1 MKAGDNMQN
10 DGSPTQ
16 VRERA
21 GAAVEGV
28 RSSVRSV
35 TEPLRDWWVGATW
48 YQRWSVYG
56 AAIIGLVLLP
66 LTLGPHGQS
75 LLFFPLGTF
84 VLLAIGLNVVVGQAG
99 LLDLGYVA
107 FFAIGGYTT
116 AVLGTTFGLSFW
128 QIIPLAIV
136 AATFAGLILGT
147 PTLRLRGDYL
157 AIVTLGFGEIVRV
170 VAENTEFLGAARGMA
185 VIRPPDMFGVT
196 FSVAPLP
203 YFYLLLVVGIFIIIF
218 VRFLERSRVG
228 RAWTAIREDEDAAE
242 LMGVPTFRFKILAFI
257 IGAWIGGLV
266 GVVFA
271 VNRAYLLPD
280 NFKFILSAMFLV
292 CVMVGGSGNLPGVML
307 GGFLVAGLP
316 EWARVGEEY
325 RVMLFAGLLVLMMV
339 FRPQGLLPSRQRRA
353 ELQEG
358 SGGMGS
364 MGAEVGGPDSAG
376 PEQAEVAR

>member
-1 MKAGDNMQN
+1 MKAGESMQSESYSTRARQ
-10 DGSPTQ
+10 GVGTVLAG
-16 VRERA
+16 VRE
-21 GAAVEGV
+21 
-28 RSSVRSV
+28 SVGRV
-35 TEPLRDWWVGATW
+35 TDPVHDWWTGASW
-48 YQRWSVYG
+48 WQRLAAYG
-56 AAIIGLVLLP
+56 ALLIGLILLP
-66 LTLGPHGQS
+66 LTLGVHGQA

-136 AATFAGLILGT
+136 AATLAGLMLGT

-196 FSVAPLP
+196 FSVTPLP
-203 YFYLLLVVGIFIIIF
+203 YYYMLLVVAVLIVVF
-218 VRFLERSRVG
+218 VRFLEHSRVG

-280 NFKFILSAMFLV
+280 NFKFILSATFLV
-292 CVMVGGSGNLPGVML
+292 CVMVGGAGNLPGVIL
-307 GGFLVAGLP
+307 GAVLVAGLP
-316 EWARVGEEY
+316 EWTRWGEQY
-325 RVMLFAGLLVLMMV
+325 RVIIFAGLLVMMMV

-358 SGGMGS
+358 TGGLGS
-364 MGAEVGGPDSAG
+364 LGGEVAG
-376 PEQAEVAR
+376 PGASAPEQPEVAR

>member
-1 MKAGDNMQN
+1 MKAGESMQSESN
-10 DGSPTQ
+10 STPARQSVGT
-16 VRERA
+16 A
-21 GAAVEGV
+21 LAGV
-28 RSSVRSV
+28 RDSVSRM
-35 TEPLRDWWVGATW
+35 TDPLRDWWAGAAW
-48 YQRWSVYG
+48 HQRWGVYG
-56 AAIIGLVLLP
+56 AVIIGLVLLP
-66 LTLGPHGQS
+66 LGFGAHGQS
-75 LLFFPLGTF
+75 LLFYPLGTYI
-84 VLLAIGLNVVVGQAG
+84 LLAIGLNVVVGQAG

-116 AVLGTTFGLSFW
+116 AVLGTTFGLNFW
-128 QIIPLAIV
+128 QIIPLVIV
-136 AATFAGLILGT
+136 AATLAGLLLGT

-185 VIRPPDMFGVT
+185 VIRPPDMLGAS
-196 FSVAPLP
+196 FSVRPLP
-203 YFYLLLVVGIFIIIF
+203 YYYMLLVLGVFLIIF

-228 RAWTAIREDEDAAE
+228 RSWTAMREDEDAAE

-280 NFKFILSAMFLV
+280 NFKFILSATFLV
-292 CVMVGGSGNLPGVML
+292 CVMVGGAGNLPGVIV
-307 GGFLVAGLP
+307 GAFLVAGLP
-316 EWARVGEEY
+316 EWARLGDEY
-325 RVMLFAGLLVLMMV
+325 RVMIFSGLLVLMMV

-358 SGGMGS
+358 TGTMGS
-364 MGAEVGGPDSAG
+364 LGAEVAG
-376 PEQAEVAR
+376 PGTAAPDQGEVSR

>member
-1 MKAGDNMQN
+1 MKAGESMQSESN
-10 DGSPTQ
+10 STQ
-16 VRERA
+16 ARQSVGAAVAGVRESFSRVTDPLHDWWA
-21 GAAVEGV
+21 GAA
-28 RSSVRSV
+28 
-35 TEPLRDWWVGATW
+35 WH
-48 YQRWSVYG
+48 QRWGVYG
-56 AAIIGLVLLP
+56 AVIIGLILLP
-66 LTLGPHGQS
+66 LGFGAHGQA
-75 LLFFPLGTF
+75 LLFYPLGAYI
-84 VLLAIGLNVVVGQAG
+84 LLAIGLNVVVGQAG

-128 QIIPLAIV
+128 QIIPLAVV
-136 AATFAGLILGT
+136 AATLAGLILGT

-185 VIRPPDMFGVT
+185 VIRPPDMFGVS
-196 FSVAPLP
+196 FSVRPLP
-203 YFYLLLVVGIFIIIF
+203 YYYMLLVLGIFLIIF

-228 RAWTAIREDEDAAE
+228 RAWTAMREDEDAAE

-257 IGAWIGGLV
+257 IGAWIGGLA

-280 NFKFILSAMFLV
+280 NFKFILSATFLV
-292 CVMVGGSGNLPGVML
+292 CVMVGGAGNLPGVIV
-307 GGFLVAGLP
+307 GAFLVAGLP
-316 EWARVGEEY
+316 EWARLGDEY
-325 RVMLFAGLLVLMMV
+325 RVMIFSGLLVLMMV

-358 SGGMGS
+358 TGTMGS
-364 MGAEVGGPDSAG
+364 MGAEVAG
-376 PEQAEVAR
+376 PGTSAPDQGEVAR

>member
-1 MKAGDNMQN
+1 MKAGESMQSESTSTQARQGV
-10 DGSPTQ
+10 GSAWADL
-16 VRERA
+16 RE
-21 GAAVEGV
+21 
-28 RSSVRSV
+28 SVRRV
-35 TEPLRDWWVGATW
+35 TDPVHDWWIGAPW
-48 YQRWSVYG
+48 WQRWAAYG
-56 AAIIGLVLLP
+56 ALIIGLILLP
-66 LTLGPHGQS
+66 LGFGIQGQA
-75 LLFFPLGTF
+75 LLFTPIGVY

-128 QIIPLAIV
+128 QIIPLVIV
-136 AATFAGLILGT
+136 TATLAGLILGT

-170 VAENTEFLGAARGMA
+170 VAENTEFLGSARGIK
-185 VIRPPDMFGVT
+185 VIRPPTLFGFE
-196 FSVAPLP
+196 FSVWPLP
-203 YFYLLLVVGIFIIIF
+203 YYYLLLALGILLIVF

-271 VNRAYLLPD
+271 TYQNTILPD
-280 NFKFILSAMFLV
+280 NYKFILSATFLV
-292 CVMVGGSGNLPGVML
+292 CVMVGGAGNLPGVIL
-307 GGFLVAGLP
+307 GAVLVAGLP
-316 EWARVGEEY
+316 EWTRWGDEY
-325 RVMLFAGLLVLMMV
+325 RVLMFAGLLVLMMV
-339 FRPQGLLPSRQRRA
+339 FRPQGLFPSRQRRA

-358 SGGMGS
+358 SGTMGAL
-364 MGAEVGGPDSAG
+364 GAEVPG
-376 PEQAEVAR
+376 PETEAPEQREVAR